1 MRSLWP
7 PGSNWRWLY
16 AVAAVV
22 ALDQLSKYAVSHT
35 LYLYQS
41 QWLLPWLNL
50 SYLHN
55 TGAAF
60 SMFRQAPGWVFV
72 ALAGVVSLGIVVW
85 LFRHPRGAVLQ
96 AAGFCL
102 IMGGAIGNA
111 IDRLAH
117 GYVIDFVDF
126 HVGDWH
132 FAAFNLADSAITI
145 GATLLLL
152 DALVEYL
159 RSATDRSD
167 RR

>member
-7 PGSNWRWLY
+7 RRSNWRWLY
-16 AVAAVV
+16 LVALVV
-22 ALDQLSKYAVSHT
+22 ALDQLSKYLVSHG
-35 LYLYQS
+35 LHLYQS
-41 QWLLPWLNL
+41 KWLLPWLNL

-60 SMFRQAPGWVFV
+60 SMFRQAPAALFV
-72 ALAGVVSLGIVVW
+72 AFAALVSMGILIW
-85 LFRHPRGAVLQ
+85 LWRHPRGAVLQ

-102 IMGGAIGNA
+102 IMSGAIGNA
-111 IDRLAH
+111 IDRLWH

-126 HVGDWH
+126 HVGGWH

-145 GATLLLL
+145 GAALLLL
-152 DALVEYL
+152 EALVDYL
-159 RSATDRSD
+159 RHATDRSD

>member
-1 MRSLWP
+1 
-7 PGSNWRWLY
+7 
-16 AVAAVV
+16 
-22 ALDQLSKYAVSHT
+22 
-35 LYLYQS
+35 
-41 QWLLPWLNL
+41 
-50 SYLHN
+50 
-55 TGAAF
+55 
-60 SMFRQAPGWVFV
+60 
-72 ALAGVVSLGIVVW
+72 
-85 LFRHPRGAVLQ
+85 
-96 AAGFCL
+96 
-102 IMGGAIGNA
+102 AIGNA

-145 GATLLLL
+145 GAALLLL